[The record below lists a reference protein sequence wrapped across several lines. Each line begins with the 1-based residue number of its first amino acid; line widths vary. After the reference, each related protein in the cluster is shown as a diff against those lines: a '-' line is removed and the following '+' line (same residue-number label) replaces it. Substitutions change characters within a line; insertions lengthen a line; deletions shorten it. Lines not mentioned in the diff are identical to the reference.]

1 MKRKFKCS
9 EKVRKSARASQIQYR
24 KRLDLYCGK
33 LGLHHVHV
41 MMEAD
46 LLNQANAIQQHLGV
60 SRRVILTAALSL
72 GIKHLTPSLVEKEKA
87 RLGPLAESP
96 FVKKKKQIGWKGL
109 VKYLE
114 SHKFYE
120 HGTGEPCQEFIRFS
134 HQS

>member
-9 EKVRKSARASQIQYR
+9 EKVRRSARESQIQYR

-41 MMEAD
+41 MIERD
-46 LLNQANAIQQHLGV
+46 LVDQVKSIQNQLGV
-60 SRRVILTAALSL
+60 SRRVILTAAMSL
-72 GIKHLTPSLVEKEKA
+72 GIKHLTPSLIQREKD
-87 RLGPLAESP
+87 RLGPLAESE
-96 FVKKKKQIGWKGL
+96 FMKKKKQLGWRNF

-114 SHKFYE
+114 SHKFYDKD
-120 HGTGEPCQEFIRFS
+120 TVEPCQEFIQFS